1 MITKKQFR
9 LSALIISDNQSV
21 VKSVIEGFA
30 DSNGTIK
37 PIDGGFESLIVF
49 VVLCMIQVIEGL
61 LKL

>member
-9 LSALIISDNQSV
+9 LSALISSDNHSV

-37 PIDGGFESLIVF
+37 PIDDGFESLIVF